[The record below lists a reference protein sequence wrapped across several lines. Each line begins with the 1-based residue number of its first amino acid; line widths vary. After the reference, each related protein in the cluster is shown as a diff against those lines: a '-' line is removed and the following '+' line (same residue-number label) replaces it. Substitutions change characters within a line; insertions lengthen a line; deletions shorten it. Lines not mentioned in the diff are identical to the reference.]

1 MNDRGARQP
10 AAPTPGS
17 RRPTSSSN
25 VVFRLA
31 AALLVVVA
39 AAQPLSLASQGQQQ
53 EAYGRTPTRMVPYG
67 KGIEPYRR
75 FYLEPFVYRGP
86 GREVAEPQGLQSVKI
101 GLLAPLQGTVRDL
114 SGRSLQR
121 GVELAL
127 DSANAAGGYA
137 GIPFEMVSRNDQLL
151 WGSSSNTLVELAYGE
166 KVWAVIGSLDS
177 NSTHVALRA
186 ALKAEL
192 FIVNVGSTDPTVTET
207 GIPWII
213 RCTPDDRQTG
223 YRIAALL
230 FDELQLGKVAVL
242 RSSDRYGRFGVAEFR
257 DAAVRLARPL
267 PVEIQIGAGEDDF
280 SSPLRRVEAADVDA
294 VVLWAGARDAAKL
307 VRQMR
312 QRGMSQ
318 PIIGTDRLLSATFLE
333 EAAGAA
339 EGIIATSW
347 IDLGRDDDDWRL
359 FRQQFSTRYGTEPD
373 AFAAYGYD
381 AAVLTVEAI
390 RRVGLNRAL
399 IRDALSEI
407 RYYRGMG
414 GVIELDATANSV
426 APVFLARVEGG
437 KFVPR

>member
-1 MNDRGARQP
+1 MTDRGARP
-10 AAPTPGS
+10 TAAPTPTC
-17 RRPTSSSN
+17 RPPRPLITAAR
-25 VVFRLA
+25 RLA
-31 AALLVVVA
+31 ALLLVVTA
-39 AAQPLSLASQGQQQ
+39 ASQPLSFAAGGQRQ
-53 EAYGRTPTRMVPYG
+53 EAYGRTPARMAPYAG
-67 KGIEPYRR
+67 GIEPYRR

-86 GREVAEPQGLQSVKI
+86 GREAAEPSGLQTVKI
-101 GLLAPLQGTVRDL
+101 GLLAPLQGTARDL
-114 SGRSLQR
+114 EGRSLQQ

-127 DSANAAGGYA
+127 DTANESGGYS

-186 ALKAEL
+186 ALKAEI

-230 FDELQLGKVAVL
+230 FDELQLSNVAVL

-257 DAAVRLARPL
+257 DAAVRLAHPL
-267 PVEIQIGAGEDDF
+267 PMEIQFGAGREDF
-280 SSPLRRVEAADVDA
+280 SSELRRIEAADVDA
-294 VVLWAGARDAAKL
+294 VVLWAGAHDAAKL

-312 QRGMSQ
+312 HRGMSQ
-318 PIIGTDRLLSATFLE
+318 LIIGTDRLASDIFLE
-333 EAAGAA
+333 EAGDAA
-339 EGIIATSW
+339 EGVIATSW
-347 IDLGRDDDDWRL
+347 IDRGRDDEDWRL
-359 FRQQFSTRYGTEPD
+359 FRRRFRGRYGAEPD

-381 AAVLTVEAI
+381 AATLTVEAI
-390 RRVGLNRAL
+390 RRAGLNRAL

-407 RYYRGMG
+407 RYYQGMG
-414 GVIELDATANSV
+414 GPIELDVTANSV
-426 APVFLARVEGG
+426 AAVFLTRVEGG
-437 KFVPR
+437 EFVPR